1 MRLTFKTE
9 PDLSVLHA
17 AAVVGLGIPAID
29 EKLTSAM
36 QGPVGRIN
44 DRIELSELDSTS
56 FWLSLVKCSLADDA
70 KRVEHSLLRAGC
82 SELTVD
88 SIAPAVIGQLTDARL
103 AFRNRYP
110 KLAEQLPL
118 RSGPLRELWDAAGP
132 GLLREV
138 GRRTIS
144 SIIPTKA
151 TLLLLQPV
159 RGGDGGLVDRN
170 DMVWI
175 EAVLTHPEPSIP
187 ETLRLVWLL
196 ARKGVDRIESN
207 RWVQPE
213 RLPQVVAL
221 ALIPFVLGAGEELG
235 LCRAD
240 ESEIRRAVEL
250 WHAAD
255 ICQSENSTES
265 LVRWWA
271 QMREGELPLPVALKA
286 LDKMLLDHSEGNVNS

>member
-17 AAVVGLGIPAID
+17 AAVVGLGLPTID
-29 EKLTSAM
+29 EKLTSALT
-36 QGPVGRIN
+36 GPVGRIN
-44 DRIELSELDSTS
+44 ARLELSELDSIS
-56 FWLSLVKCSLADDA
+56 FWLWLVRCSLADDA
-70 KRVEHSLLRAGC
+70 KRVEYALMRAGC
-82 SELTVD
+82 SELAVD
-88 SIAPAVIGQLTDARL
+88 SIAPAVVGQLTDARL
-103 AFRNRYP
+103 AFRGRYP
-110 KLAEQLPL
+110 KLVEQLPL

-138 GRRTIS
+138 GRRTVS
-144 SIIPTKA
+144 TIIPSKA

-159 RGGDGGLVDRN
+159 RGGDGGLIDR
-170 DMVWI
+170 DETVWI

-213 RLPQVVAL
+213 RLPQVFAL
-221 ALIPFVLGAGEELG
+221 ALIPFVLGAGRELG
-235 LCRAD
+235 LCRAG
-240 ESEIRRAVEL
+240 ESEIVRAVEL
-250 WHAAD
+250 WHASE
-255 ICQSENSTES
+255 ICQSGTSTES

-286 LDKMLLDHSEGNVNS
+286 LDKMLDDSEGNPSS